1 MTDFLVTGAS
11 GHLGQSVLHHLLDT
25 LKIEPGRIAAAS
37 RKPAALSAWAARG
50 VATRAADFND
60 SASLDQAFSGVK
72 RLLII
77 STDAL
82 DADGTRLKQHK
93 AAVKAAAKAGV
104 DHIAYTSLP
113 NADTS
118 LVTFAPDHA
127 GTEVAIAQSGVPG
140 WSMLRNNWYFENL
153 FHSMP
158 QALASGQWCS
168 AAGQGKLAHIW
179 REDQALAAAT
189 ALADGFQGQ
198 RTLTLSGSGSYTA
211 DEIAALISKVTGK
224 PLAVVHV
231 PLEGLIQGMIGAGI
245 PAPVATV
252 LGSFDAAIK
261 AGHLDGDS
269 RDFEALTGRKP
280 RNFEDWLTENAGKLA
295 APAAH

>member
-11 GHLGQSVLHHLLDT
+11 GHLGQSVLHHLITT

-37 RKPAALSAWAARG
+37 RKPETLSAWAARG
-50 VATRAADFND
+50 VAIRAADFND
-60 SASLDQAFSGVK
+60 AASLDQAFADVK

-82 DADGTRLKQHK
+82 DAEGTRLKQHK

-113 NADTS
+113 NVETS

-127 GTEVAIAQSGVPG
+127 GTEAAIAQSGVPG
-140 WSMLRNNWYFENL
+140 WSMLRNSWYFENL
-153 FHSMP
+153 FHSIP
-158 QALASGQWCS
+158 QALASGQWYS

-198 RTLTLSGSGSYTA
+198 RTLTLSGSGSYTT
-211 DEIAALISKVTGK
+211 DEIAALVSKATGK
-224 PLAVVHV
+224 PLGVVHV

-269 RDFEALTGRKP
+269 KDFEALTGRKP
-280 RNFEDWLTENAGKLA
+280 RTFGDWLTENAGKFT
-295 APAAH
+295 APAAS

>member
-50 VATRAADFND
+50 VATRATDFND
-60 SASLDQAFSGVK
+60 PASLDQAFAGVK
-72 RLLII
+72 RVLIV

-82 DADGTRLKQHK
+82 DAEGTRLKQHK

-153 FHSMP
+153 FHSIP
-158 QALASGQWCS
+158 QALTSGQWYS

-198 RTLTLSGSGSYTA
+198 RTLTLSGSHSYTT
-211 DEIAALISKVTGK
+211 DEIAALVSKAVGK
-224 PLAVVHV
+224 PLGVVHV
-231 PLEGLIQGMIGAGI
+231 PLEGLVQGMTAAGI
-245 PAPVATV
+245 PAPVAAV
-252 LGSFDAAIK
+252 LGSFDAAIN
-261 AGHLDGDS
+261 AGDLDGDS
-269 RDFEALTGRKP
+269 KDFEALTGRKP
-280 RNFEDWLTENAGKLA
+280 RSFEDWLTENADKLA

>member
-25 LKIEPGRIAAAS
+25 LKIEPGRFAAAS
-37 RKPAALSAWAARG
+37 RKPAAISAWAARG
-50 VATRAADFND
+50 VATRATDFND
-60 SASLDQAFSGVK
+60 PASLDQAFAGVK
-72 RLLII
+72 RLLIV

-82 DADGTRLKQHK
+82 DAEGTRLKQHK

-113 NADTS
+113 NADTT
-118 LVTFAPDHA
+118 LDTFAPDHA

-153 FHSMP
+153 FHSIP
-158 QALASGQWCS
+158 QALTSGQWYS

-179 REDQALAAAT
+179 REDQALAAAS

-198 RTLTLSGSGSYTA
+198 RTLTLSGSHSYTT
-211 DEIAALISKVTGK
+211 DEIAALVSKAVGK
-224 PLAVVHV
+224 PLGVVHV
-231 PLEGLIQGMIGAGI
+231 PLEGLVQGMTAAGI
-245 PAPVATV
+245 PAPVAAV
-252 LGSFDAAIK
+252 LGSFDAAIN
-261 AGHLDGDS
+261 AGDLDGDS
-269 RDFEALTGRKP
+269 KDFEALTGRKP
-280 RNFEDWLTENAGKLA
+280 RSFEDWLKENADKLA

>member
-25 LKIEPGRIAAAS
+25 LKIEPGRLAAAS

-50 VATRAADFND
+50 VATRATDFND
-60 SASLDQAFSGVK
+60 PASLDQAFAGVK
-72 RLLII
+72 RLLIV

-82 DADGTRLKQHK
+82 DAEGTRLKQHK

-153 FHSMP
+153 FHSIP
-158 QALASGQWCS
+158 QALTSGQWYS

-198 RTLTLSGSGSYTA
+198 RTLTLSGSHSYTT
-211 DEIAALISKVTGK
+211 DEIAALVSKAVGK
-224 PLAVVHV
+224 PLGVVHV
-231 PLEGLIQGMIGAGI
+231 PLEGLVQGMTAAGI
-245 PAPVATV
+245 PAPVAAV
-252 LGSFDAAIK
+252 LGSFDAAIN
-261 AGHLDGDS
+261 AGDLDGDS
-269 RDFEALTGRKP
+269 KDFEALTGRKP
-280 RNFEDWLTENAGKLA
+280 RSFEDWLTENADKLA
-295 APAAH
+295 APPAH

>member
-25 LKIEPGRIAAAS
+25 LKIEPGRLAAAS

-50 VATRAADFND
+50 VATRATDFND
-60 SASLDQAFSGVK
+60 PASLDQAFAGVK
-72 RLLII
+72 RVLIV

-82 DADGTRLKQHK
+82 DAEGTRLKQHK

-153 FHSMP
+153 FHSIP
-158 QALASGQWCS
+158 QALTSGQWYS

-198 RTLTLSGSGSYTA
+198 RTLTLSGSHSYTT
-211 DEIAALISKVTGK
+211 DEIAALVSKAVGK
-224 PLAVVHV
+224 PLGVVHV
-231 PLEGLIQGMIGAGI
+231 PLEGLVQGMTAAGI
-245 PAPVATV
+245 PAPVAAV
-252 LGSFDAAIK
+252 LGSFDAAIN
-261 AGHLDGDS
+261 ADDLDGDS
-269 RDFEALTGRKP
+269 KDFEALTGRKP
-280 RNFEDWLTENAGKLA
+280 RSFEDWLTENADKLA